1 MCADAEFATTG
12 LTLADLPALT
22 EFAVTHGIM
31 PVDCSDR
38 LGGLLRGSLLRLV
51 DGKGVCWCSFTHD
64 DIDGLRA
71 VLRWLAERGRTTFR
85 PDGFHYLKS
94 GEETVTPEEVAP
106 PVTGD
111 GRVLTISVEEAKPD
125 ADEY

>member
-1 MCADAEFATTG
+1 MCADAEFTTTG
-12 LTLADLPALT
+12 LTLADLPALRA
-22 EFAVTHGIM
+22 FALAQGIV
-31 PVDCSDR
+31 PVDCGQRGSA
-38 LGGLLRGSLLRLV
+38 LCGSLLRLV

-85 PDGFHYLKS
+85 PDGFDYLKS
-94 GEETVTPEEVAP
+94 GEQTVTPEEVAP

-125 ADEY
+125 ADDR